1 MLTQSPA
8 GKPWL
13 GKKLFQWLWDF
24 FGQGLATLGYICLL
38 VTFRTQKPQK
48 LLCRGWDNKQAW
60 ILMLFMT
67 HTQHHY
73 NQDGCIFKTETS
85 ASVSFLFLGQTQNKA
100 CWPWHF
106 IFCTDLSRW
115 LWNSFRHYGVSQMY
129 LNFSHLRG
137 SKKTKEDGKS
147 PIRLPLNSRPL
158 SRTEQLPFNWR
169 PLNVSQVVCKPS
181 SFLWRCLHL
190 GSGRN

>member
-1 MLTQSPA
+1 MA
-8 GKPWL
+8 GQKTVSVVVAFFWSGACHL
-13 GKKLFQWLWDF
+13 GLHLSSSDFQN
-24 FGQGLATLGYICLL
+24 
-38 VTFRTQKPQK
+38 TQKPQK

-85 ASVSFLFLGQTQNKA
+85 ASVSFLFLVQTQNKA

-129 LNFSHLRG
+129 LNFSHLHG
-137 SKKTKEDGKS
+137 SKKTKEDKS
-147 PIRLPLNSRPL
+147 PIKLPLNSRPL